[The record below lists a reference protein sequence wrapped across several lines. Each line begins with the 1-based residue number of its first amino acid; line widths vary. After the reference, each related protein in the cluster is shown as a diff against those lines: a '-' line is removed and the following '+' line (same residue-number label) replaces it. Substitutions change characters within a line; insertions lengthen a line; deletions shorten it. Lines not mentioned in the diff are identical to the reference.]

1 MPLWQGTGGSAGPSG
16 PLVVTVPQYVIYQK
30 PSISPVASAF
40 DWIEMECIRA
50 GFAAGDTADRFHAIS
65 SQTLALIAR
74 DAMKS
79 QVASVADDHFELLS
93 RFAYRVSTGTTG
105 RKLNEL
111 ARARGWPQG
120 RLCMD

>member
-1 MPLWQGTGGSAGPSG
+1 
-16 PLVVTVPQYVIYQK
+16 VIYQK